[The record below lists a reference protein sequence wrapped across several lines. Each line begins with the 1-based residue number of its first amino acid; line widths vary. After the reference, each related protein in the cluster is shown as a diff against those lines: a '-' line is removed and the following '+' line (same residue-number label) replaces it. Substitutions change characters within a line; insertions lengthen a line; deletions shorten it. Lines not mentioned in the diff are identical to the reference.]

1 MIMVM
6 RFQRANKIVAI
17 LQCKG
22 KRTRRIQEN
31 ECSTANVR
39 EKEAKIPSDRFIE
52 SLHMQL
58 VKRENSGEYGTETR
72 NDSTTHVKTKD
83 SAEEG
88 KYQKNKSNR

>member
-1 MIMVM
+1 M

-22 KRTRRIQEN
+22 RRKRKIQEY
-31 ECSTANVR
+31 EGSTANVR

-58 VKRENSGEYGTETR
+58 VKRENSGEYGTKTR
-72 NDSTTHVKTKD
+72 NNSTTHVKTKD

-88 KYQKNKSNR
+88 EYQNNESNR